1 MPRRLSRSLDPE
13 LIMVYVM
20 FEGIFFR
27 ISGFFFCYILRRREK
42 KELICQMGKERNDGN
57 LSREHGRTNQTL
69 AVIGLSAT
77 QYYHFLAEP
86 QRNKN
91 QLTNGPDEEGG
102 LTDRNRIKYP
112 TKSIGNL
119 RLMMTQHPENRTEI
133 MR

>member
-20 FEGIFFR
+20 FEGYFFAFR
-27 ISGFFFCYILRRREK
+27 GCFFLLLKRRK

-57 LSREHGRTNQTL
+57 LSREHERKNQTL
-69 AVIGLSAT
+69 AVIVLSAT

-133 MR
+133 IR